1 MLVLIFWFLKH
12 QLVFACWSDSKKK
25 GLIFLHCSELSELSS
40 QAPYSCPFSLHQV
53 ALFYRLHIPFRLND
67 YWICNKIL
75 SAFRKKNTQIKHAK
89 RRQSAFHS
97 DNETHEK
104 KESFCPTLFLIIELQ
119 IWRIDLFQG
128 WLSHPLFLVG
138 LGSSIFPLPDKHW
151 CYSQRQVNH
160 WSQKFVRPTSLCYRL
175 LAPLE
180 IRIWFGQT
188 DWYSDLIATS
198 VVGYIICSGQTN
210 ATARSSSWQVNF
222 RYGIW
227 TLRQLAIGAKCIQIS
242 WTQRYIVALQSFIPQ
257 GGVVEKL
264 TPFLHCSD
272 G

>member
-1 MLVLIFWFLKH
+1 MLVLIFWFLKC
-12 QLVFACWSDSKKK
+12 QLVFACWSDSKK
-25 GLIFLHCSELSELSS
+25 GMIFALQWTELSS
-40 QAPYSCPFSLHQV
+40 TVSMP
-53 ALFYRLHIPFRLND
+53 LFIASSSFILSSTHFHLND

-89 RRQSAFHS
+89 RRQSAFHT

-138 LGSSIFPLPDKHW
+138 LGSSLFPLPDKHW

-180 IRIWFGQT
+180 IRILFGQT
-188 DWYSDLIATS
+188 DW
-198 VVGYIICSGQTN
+198 
-210 ATARSSSWQVNF
+210 
-222 RYGIW
+222 
-227 TLRQLAIGAKCIQIS
+227 
-242 WTQRYIVALQSFIPQ
+242 
-257 GGVVEKL
+257 
-264 TPFLHCSD
+264 
-272 G
+272 

>member
-1 MLVLIFWFLKH
+1 MITESAIRFF
-12 QLVFACWSDSKKK
+12 Q
-25 GLIFLHCSELSELSS
+25 LSERRI
-40 QAPYSCPFSLHQV
+40 HK
-53 ALFYRLHIPFRLND
+53 LNMQND
-67 YWICNKIL
+67 ANRRFIQ
-75 SAFRKKNTQIKHAK
+75 TMK
-89 RRQSAFHS
+89 R
-97 DNETHEK
+97 HEK

-138 LGSSIFPLPDKHW
+138 LGSSLFPLPDKHW

-198 VVGYIICSGQTN
+198 VVGYIICSGQAN
-210 ATARSSSWQVNF
+210 ATHDKSTSVMESEHWGNWPLVQSAF
-222 RYGIW
+222 RFHGLKD
-227 TLRQLAIGAKCIQIS
+227 TL
-242 WTQRYIVALQSFIPQ
+242 
-257 GGVVEKL
+257 
-264 TPFLHCSD
+264 LHCKVSFLKV
-272 G
+272 GL